1 MADKIAGSHNRGKL
15 GEENQNHRKGTAAN
29 GILRKAFIRLILHL
43 YRNNKKNTANYNRQ
57 NPKYRTHTHT
67 AIPPF
72 LFVLVNFTFSFLYGI
87 MVQVRFPYVRFSARG
102 RPLKRYC
109 SFTTKYGPPGDL
121 FARSKIP
128 QGSPI

>member
-1 MADKIAGSHNRGKL
+1 LHKNFQKVLDFLLAG
-15 GEENQNHRKGTAAN
+15 
-29 GILRKAFIRLILHL
+29 
-43 YRNNKKNTANYNRQ
+43 
-57 NPKYRTHTHT
+57 
-67 AIPPF
+67 
-72 LFVLVNFTFSFLYGI
+72 FLYGI
-87 MVQVRFPYVRFSARG
+87 MVQVRFPYVGFSARG